1 MVYILQSEA
10 TINHISGGVM
20 KNMLLPGLALILFLS
35 FAVFAQSDSSA
46 SADSV
51 SKIPKVCKL
60 DSIAFGTGV
69 EQRAPQGVANEFGP
83 SPAKVFCWT
92 KISIN
97 AAPVNIKHVWYNGD
111 EKVLEV
117 PLRLRY
123 ASGRLWS
130 YKTVTPGQWKVD
142 VIGENGEVI
151 GTGSFSAK

>member
-1 MVYILQSEA
+1 
-10 TINHISGGVM
+10 M
-20 KNMLLPGLALILFLS
+20 KNSLLFGIAGILFLCPG
-35 FAVFAQSDSSA
+35 AFAQQDSVA
-46 SADSV
+46 SADTV
-51 SKIPKVCKL
+51 SHIPKVYKL

-69 EQRAPQGVANEFGP
+69 EQRVPQGVANEFGP

-142 VIGENGEVI
+142 VIGENGDVI
-151 GTGSFSAK
+151 GSSSFTAK